1 MLSLNPEAIDLSTLR
16 QFWTGAPCRLD
27 DASLDRIRASA
38 AAVERIVASGETV
51 YGVNTGFGLLANTR
65 IPPER
70 LAELQRNLI
79 LSHSCGL
86 GDILPRHVVRLM
98 IVLKLLGLGRGYS
111 GVRPLVIDALQ
122 ALLDRDA
129 MPLIPAQGSVGV
141 SGDLAPLAHLIAA
154 LLGEGRI
161 DVAGNVLP
169 AKDALKKLGMAPLEL
184 GPKEGLALI
193 NGTQAST
200 AIALDALFTAERV
213 FSAALGAGALSV
225 DALKGSVKPF
235 DPRISAVRGQPGQ
248 IRVAAE
254 IRALLEGSEILASH
268 GRCGKVQDP
277 YSFRCQP
284 QVMGAAL
291 DLLVNAGRTLTIEA
305 GAVTDNPIVFEDDD
319 TAISGGNFH
328 AQPVAFAAD
337 TISMA
342 MCEVGSL
349 SERRTAVLIDP
360 KMSGLPAFL
369 VDDGGVNSGLMIPQ
383 VTQAALVAENR
394 SLAFPASVGS
404 VPTSAG
410 NEDHVSMAPI
420 AARKA
425 AQIAKNVAGII
436 AVELIAA
443 AQGVDYHAPL
453 ETSEKLQSLHGK
465 VRSLSPRLESD
476 RYWADETAAP
486 QAGVNYGRMGSP
498 ALFGGQLTNRRP
510 RLLVHRRPPSP
521 QAWACK
527 TSSPTWRDVAV
538 ARRLRLGTKARPR
551 KRP

>member
-1 MLSLNPEAIDLSTLR
+1 MISLDPTSIDLATLR
-16 QFWTGAPCRLD
+16 QLWAGGPCKLD

-38 AAVERIVASGETV
+38 ASVERIVAGGETV

-86 GDILPRHVVRLM
+86 GEMLPRHVVRLM

-122 ALLDRDA
+122 VLLDQDA
-129 MPLIPAQGSVGV
+129 MPLIPAQGSVGA

-161 DVAGNVLP
+161 DVAGDTLP
-169 AKDALKKLGMAPLEL
+169 ATDALPKLGMKPLEL

-213 FSAALGAGALSV
+213 FGAALGAGALSV

-235 DPRISAVRGQPGQ
+235 DQRISEVRGQPGQ

-254 IRALLEGSEILASH
+254 IRGLLDGSEILGSH

-291 DLLVNAGRTLTIEA
+291 DLLTNAARTLTIEA
-305 GAVTDNPIVFEDDD
+305 GAVTDNPIVFEDEDS
-319 TAISGGNFH
+319 AISGGNFH

-337 TISMA
+337 TIAMA

-369 VDDGGVNSGLMIPQ
+369 TDDGGVNSGLMIPQ

-394 SLAFPASVGS
+394 SLAFPASVDS

-410 NEDHVSMAPI
+410 QEDHVSMAPI

-425 AQIAKNVAGII
+425 ATIAKNVAGIV

-453 ETSEKLQSLHGK
+453 KTSEKLQSLHAR
-465 VRSLSPRLESD
+465 VRAVSPRLESD
-476 RYWADETAAP
+476 RYWADEMAAL
-486 QAGVNYGRMGSP
+486 QGEVLAGDMAGP
-498 ALFGGQLTNRRP
+498 ILA
-510 RLLVHRRPPSP
+510 
-521 QAWACK
+521 
-527 TSSPTWRDVAV
+527 
-538 ARRLRLGTKARPR
+538 
-551 KRP
+551 